1 MTNQEI
7 ILESEESLKR
17 VKETLKLMKE
27 RGWFLL
33 ARLQGE
39 ESKYAKSIA
48 HYKGLERSY
57 SIIIK
62 RLSK

>member
-48 HYKGLERSY
+48 HYKRS
-57 SIIIK
+57 
-62 RLSK
+62 